1 MTIEKRYRK
10 NINASDPGNYFENW
24 YANMW
29 RNCFLGAQ
37 HVSSSSFFTIFIN
50 ELSKVGA
57 TVSPTD
63 DAYYRII
70 FDNERDYLMFVL
82 KWS

>member
-1 MTIEKRYRK
+1 MIKKRYRK
-10 NINASDPGNYFENW
+10 NIDVANPKNYFEKW

-29 RNCFLGAQ
+29 RGCFSHTDLVAG
-37 HVSSSSFFTIFIN
+37 SSFFTIFIN